1 MLFFGISGHL
11 LKDFANISH
20 YILSKENL
28 ESSDPLLF
36 KSNNK
41 IIINLIETCANGDG
55 NFFNVID
62 GGTNINTSIEI
73 WKNNKKEYLKE
84 KGNIDGD
91 NYGRN
96 EKLKQYYAELIDI
109 ADRSLKLCYNI
120 TKATCRYM
128 KNDKNIFMNEIQ
140 TAGKESINIS
150 IFSFFIGTILGISVV
165 SGILLVHKYKLG
177 KQTEQGV
184 VVNNNSSSNIQ
195 NDISAN
201 S

>member
-1 MLFFGISGHL
+1 
-11 LKDFANISH
+11 
-20 YILSKENL
+20 
-28 ESSDPLLF
+28 
-36 KSNNK
+36 
-41 IIINLIETCANGDG
+41 
-55 NFFNVID
+55 
-62 GGTNINTSIEI
+62 
-73 WKNNKKEYLKE
+73 
-84 KGNIDGD
+84 
-91 NYGRN
+91 
-96 EKLKQYYAELIDI
+96 
-109 ADRSLKLCYNI
+109 
-120 TKATCRYM
+120 M

-140 TAGKESINIS
+140 MAGKESINIS

>member
-1 MLFFGISGHL
+1 
-11 LKDFANISH
+11 
-20 YILSKENL
+20 
-28 ESSDPLLF
+28 
-36 KSNNK
+36 
-41 IIINLIETCANGDG
+41 
-55 NFFNVID
+55 
-62 GGTNINTSIEI
+62 
-73 WKNNKKEYLKE
+73 
-84 KGNIDGD
+84 
-91 NYGRN
+91 
-96 EKLKQYYAELIDI
+96 
-109 ADRSLKLCYNI
+109 
-120 TKATCRYM
+120 M